1 MEQNRVKKPS
11 EGVVKF
17 SVVSELSIGAQISL
31 CTGFSGFWLCPHKTR
46 AATRDSEW
54 DDGLGICRPVAVRG
68 TKGRIIGDYGADQQ
82 FSEGR
87 NGPFDILVTD
97 DVRPWRNWLKQWWL
111 TIHDENAMNYDHSTC
126 VVVGDEILVFGGSN
140 EYHEKGDLETQLA
153 FIRENDLGGMNDML
167 VDHVTR
173 AYETEEYD
181 HAWRVTLDPD
191 GNVYEMAYDR
201 AGARISEQSEGAAA
215 VVVGL

>member
-1 MEQNRVKKPS
+1 MRS
-11 EGVVKF
+11 
-17 SVVSELSIGAQISL
+17 GA
-31 CTGFSGFWLCPHKTR
+31 
-46 AATRDSEW
+46 
-54 DDGLGICRPVAVRG
+54 RG
-68 TKGRIIGDYGADQQ
+68 TRGA
-82 FSEGR
+82 SAR
-87 NGPFDILVTD
+87 SKNGTKPCQ
-97 DVRPWRNWLKQWWL
+97 K
-111 TIHDENAMNYDHSTC
+111 ASGY
-126 VVVGDEILVFGGSN
+126 
-140 EYHEKGDLETQLA
+140 EKGDLETQLA

>member
-1 MEQNRVKKPS
+1 MS
-11 EGVVKF
+11 EKRRKGLLV
-17 SVVSELSIGAQISL
+17 
-31 CTGFSGFWLCPHKTR
+31 FSGGF
-46 AATRDSEW
+46 
-54 DDGLGICRPVAVRG
+54 
-68 TKGRIIGDYGADQQ
+68 
-82 FSEGR
+82 F
-87 NGPFDILVTD
+87 LV
-97 DVRPWRNWLKQWWL
+97 V
-111 TIHDENAMNYDHSTC
+111 
-126 VVVGDEILVFGGSN
+126 GGSN

-167 VDHVTR
+167 IDHVTR
-173 AYETEEYD
+173 AYAAEEYD

>member
-1 MEQNRVKKPS
+1 MAAASLPDELLARVLSPVDLKSLVQARAVCKS
-11 EGVVKF
+11 WQTSVEGKQ
-17 SVVSELSIGAQISL
+17 VSDL
-31 CTGFSGFWLCPHKTR
+31 R
-46 AATRDSEW
+46 ATT
-54 DDGLGICRPVAVRG
+54 V
-68 TKGRIIGDYGADQQ
+68 T
-82 FSEGR
+82 
-87 NGPFDILVTD
+87 GPFDILVTD

-126 VVVGDEILVFGGSN
+126 VAVGDEIMVFGGSN

>member
-1 MEQNRVKKPS
+1 M
-11 EGVVKF
+11 
-17 SVVSELSIGAQISL
+17 
-31 CTGFSGFWLCPHKTR
+31 
-46 AATRDSEW
+46 
-54 DDGLGICRPVAVRG
+54 
-68 TKGRIIGDYGADQQ
+68 
-82 FSEGR
+82 
-87 NGPFDILVTD
+87 
-97 DVRPWRNWLKQWWL
+97 RPWRNWLKQWWL
-111 TIHDENAMNYDHSTC
+111 TIHDENAMNYDHATC
-126 VVVGDEILVFGGSN
+126 VAVGDEIMVFGGSN

-167 VDHVTR
+167 IDHVTR

>member
-1 MEQNRVKKPS
+1 M
-11 EGVVKF
+11 
-17 SVVSELSIGAQISL
+17 
-31 CTGFSGFWLCPHKTR
+31 
-46 AATRDSEW
+46 
-54 DDGLGICRPVAVRG
+54 
-68 TKGRIIGDYGADQQ
+68 
-82 FSEGR
+82 
-87 NGPFDILVTD
+87 
-97 DVRPWRNWLKQWWL
+97 
-111 TIHDENAMNYDHSTC
+111 
-126 VVVGDEILVFGGSN
+126 VFGGSN

-167 VDHVTR
+167 IDHVTR